1 MAYAARRSYSGASA
15 ACTLTSS
22 ISSSDTT
29 LDLTGTVTAWPVTSG
44 GSFFMVIDPGLSTE
58 EKVLVGSRSTTS
70 LSSVSRGVDGTT
82 AASHSAGA
90 TCYPVFTAVDA
101 DQANKIT
108 STLTTKGDILATD
121 GSDLNRLAVGT
132 NDYALLADSAA
143 TNGVAWKQI
152 PAAGIASDAVTTA
165 KILDANVTAAKLAA
179 DSVETA
185 KIADNAVTQAKLAD
199 RVVGSSELDNLTLN
213 AQTGTTYT
221 LVLTDAHKLVTL
233 SNASAITATIP
244 PNSDVA
250 FEIGDQVNF
259 LQLGAGQVTVAA
271 GAGVTIRSEGSKL
284 KLKGQYAAATCVKIA
299 TDEWVLVGNTA
310 A

>member
-22 ISSSDTT
+22 ISSSDTA

-44 GSFFMVIDPGLSTE
+44 GPFFMVIDPGLSTE

-70 LSSVSRGVDGTT
+70 LSSITRGVDGTT
-82 AASHSAGA
+82 AASHSSGA

-143 TNGVAWKQI
+143 TNGVAWKQV
-152 PAAGIASDAVTTA
+152 PAAGIA
-165 KILDANVTAAKLAA
+165 
-179 DSVETA
+179 
-185 KIADNAVTQAKLAD
+185 D
-199 RVVGSSELDNLTLN
+199 RAIGSSKLNGLTLN
-213 AQTGTTYT
+213 AQTGTSYT
-221 LVLTDAHKLVTL
+221 LVLTDAHDLVTL
-233 SNASAITATIP
+233 DNASAITLTIP
-244 PNSDVA
+244 TNASVA
-250 FEIGDQVNF
+250 FAIGDQVNIV
-259 LQLGAGQVTVAA
+259 QIGAGQVTVG
-271 GAGVTIRSEGSKL
+271 GAGVTIGSQGSKL
-284 KLKGQYAAATCVKIA
+284 KLNGQWSAATLIKIA
-299 TDEWVLVGNTA
+299 TDTWVLVGNTA